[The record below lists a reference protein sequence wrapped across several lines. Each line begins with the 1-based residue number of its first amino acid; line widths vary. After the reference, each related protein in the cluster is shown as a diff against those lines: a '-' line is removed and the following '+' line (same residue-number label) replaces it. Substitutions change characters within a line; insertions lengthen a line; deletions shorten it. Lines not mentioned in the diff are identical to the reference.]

1 MLNTVFDIQA
11 CDIENEG
18 INHGYSDTFGRISK
32 LGIILDNV
40 SFGKYFLIVTY
51 LHLSQGSL
59 LPLYLQFET
68 LDALLSWISHL
79 FMFTFDMFIRSPPLV
94 ALYLHLSQECL
105 FLLCRFRSFAVVIAY
120 SHFSK

>member
-11 CDIENEG
+11 CAIENEG

-40 SFGKYFLIVTY
+40 VTY

-59 LPLYLQFET
+59 LPPYLQFET
-68 LDALLSWISHL
+68 LDALLLWISHL

-105 FLLCRFRSFAVVIAY
+105 FLLCRFISFAVVTAY